1 MKDISKRGWYFCSG
15 TCGYVVEFNMSAPCR
30 TDHSRRC
37 SGTMRYLEMTDDE
50 YDKYKDLIEER
61 GVLEFTKSLP
71 PQRPLRKEL
80 IAKWEKEMGI
90 T

>member
-1 MKDISKRGWYFCSG
+1 
-15 TCGYVVEFNMSAPCR
+15 
-30 TDHSRRC
+30 
-37 SGTMRYLEMTDDE
+37 MRYLEMTDDE